1 AGASGGIS
9 CVAPPRPYDAP
20 KFREARV
27 RELFKL
33 ALAGAALLGLMAA
46 PARAAADHV
55 TIGFVTTLS
64 GPSGIIGKHMKDAAD
79 LALDMLGGKI
89 GGIPASIVYGDDQ
102 FRPDVGRQVAEEMLK
117 RDKVDFIT
125 GFIWSNVLLA
135 SYEPIIKSG
144 TILIGAN
151 AGPHELAGAM
161 CAPNYFSASWQNDET
176 PETMGK
182 YMNDKG
188 IDDVYLIAP
197 NYAAG
202 KDMLNGFKRYFKGH
216 INTELFTK
224 PGQAD
229 YQVEISEIRAAKPKA
244 VFVFLPGGMGIQF
257 VKQYAQSG
265 LRETIPLYSAFSV
278 DETTLPALGDSA
290 AGNYEVGFWAPDL
303 DNARNKEFVAAF
315 EKKYHYVPS
324 YYAAQS
330 FDAINMLDDAV
341 RAVHGD
347 LADKNAMIARMEQA
361 AYPSVR
367 GHFTYNTNHFPIEDF
382 YLLRIEPGADG
393 KYTRKVESTVFK
405 DHKDAYYEEC
415 HMKPMK

>member
-1 AGASGGIS
+1 MNRLVGLVVAGA
-9 CVAPPRPYDAP
+9 VA
-20 KFREARV
+20 
-27 RELFKL
+27 
-33 ALAGAALLGLMAA
+33 LGLM
-46 PARAAADHV
+46 PASGHAAADHV
-55 TIGFVTTLS
+55 EIGFVTTLS

-79 LALDMLGGKI
+79 LAIDMLGGKI

-102 FRPDVGRQVAEEMLK
+102 FRPDVGRQVTEEMLK
-117 RDKVDFIT
+117 RDKVDFLT
-125 GFIWSNVLLA
+125 GYIWSNVLLA
-135 SYEPIIKSG
+135 SYEPAIKSG
-144 TILIGAN
+144 VIMIGAN

-188 IDDVYLIAP
+188 INDVYMIAP

-202 KDMLNGFKRYFKGH
+202 KDMLNGFRRYFKGRV
-216 INTELFTK
+216 TAELYTK

-290 AGNYEVGFWAPDL
+290 AGNYEAGFWAPDL
-303 DNARNKEFVAAF
+303 DNARNKQFVTAF
-315 EKKYHYVPS
+315 EAKYHYVPS

-330 FDAINMLDDAV
+330 FDAINMIDDAM

-347 LADKNAMIARMEQA
+347 LADKKGMIARMEQA

-382 YLLRIEPGADG
+382 YLLRIEKGADG
-393 KYTRKVESTVFK
+393 TYTRGIDSRVFT